1 MTGVPMRF
9 LLAGAF
15 MILLSVNTFSSDLER
30 REIEK
35 EIERLEALKK
45 EIVLLKGKNEEL
57 LKRIREERRKLQEE
71 RLSFEERIKEVQ
83 SERYRRLGKV
93 FEKMEPEM
101 AGQKL
106 SKMKDPKEAAYIIL
120 NMKERAAG
128 SALNYVDPKRVSEIV
143 RILTQIKGSD

>member
-9 LLAGAF
+9 LLAGALI
-15 MILLSVNTFSSDLER
+15 ILMSVSAFSSDLER

-57 LKRIREERRKLQEE
+57 LKQIREERRKLQEE
-71 RLSFEERIKEVQ
+71 RLSFEERIKEVR

-143 RILTQIKGSD
+143 KILTQIKGSN

>member
-9 LLAGAF
+9 LLAGALI
-15 MILLSVNTFSSDLER
+15 ILMSVSAFSSDLER

-57 LKRIREERRKLQEE
+57 LKQIREERRKLQEE
-71 RLSFEERIKEVQ
+71 RLSFEERIKEVR